1 MQFSEFLHP
10 DHILPEL
17 SARTKTEVLAELVK
31 PVIAYFPS
39 ISLDAVVQI
48 LLERERLGSTAIGD
62 GIAIPHGKVE
72 GLDRM
77 VVVVGRSTHGVD
89 FDSVDHKPVHIIA
102 LVLAPMS
109 GAGMHLK
116 VLASLARLLRDAG
129 FRQSFLSAPPSQL
142 FALMTSSPLA

>member
-10 DHILPEL
+10 SHVLPEL
-17 SARTKTEVLAELVK
+17 SARTKTEVLAELVR
-31 PVIAYFPS
+31 PVIPLFPS
-39 ISLDAVVQI
+39 VSPEAVVQI

-72 GLDRM
+72 GLDHIA
-77 VVVVGRSTHGVD
+77 VVVGRSTQGVE
-89 FDSVDHKPVHIIA
+89 FDSVDHKPVHIIT
-102 LVLAPMS
+102 LVLAPAG

-116 VLASLARLLRDAG
+116 VLASLARLLRDTS

-142 FALMTSSPLA
+142 FELMTSYPLP